1 MKTIFIGGSKTVG
14 TICKSAHT
22 FIKSYIQVGCL
33 FLCGDCY
40 GADTALQTFLLN
52 EKYSNVVIYYV
63 GEKPRNNIG
72 QWQSVR
78 VDTEAEPGT
87 FLYRRAKDIEMVN
100 TCDEGFMIW
109 DGKSK
114 GTGCNIVD
122 LLSLNKPVYVC
133 ENEFIQMELLK
144 TFLEKGAIS
153 QAQYDKSAHDLT
165 EKMGFGKASK

>member
-1 MKTIFIGGSKTVG
+1 M
-14 TICKSAHT
+14 A
-22 FIKSYIQVGCL
+22 QLGCL

-52 EKYSNVVIYYV
+52 EKYSNVVIYYL
-63 GEKPRNNIG
+63 GEKPRNNSG

-114 GTGCNIVD
+114 GTGCNTVEIGSCFLD
-122 LLSLNKPVYVC
+122 RLLLDRDRKILVLC
-133 ENEFIQMELLK
+133 D
-144 TFLEKGAIS
+144 T
-153 QAQYDKSAHDLT
+153 T
-165 EKMGFGKASK
+165 

>member
-78 VDTEAEPGT
+78 VDTEQWLLPQACRTVRTSVPPPLPFVPLFEP
-87 FLYRRAKDIEMVN
+87 
-100 TCDEGFMIW
+100 
-109 DGKSK
+109 
-114 GTGCNIVD
+114 
-122 LLSLNKPVYVC
+122 P
-133 ENEFIQMELLK
+133 
-144 TFLEKGAIS
+144 
-153 QAQYDKSAHDLT
+153 
-165 EKMGFGKASK
+165 